1 MPEFLVITLIAG
13 FGAYYLI
20 RHPLLTLKRAL
31 QGVGLIILGL
41 VVISLFGIGVP
52 WLAQL

>member
-1 MPEFLVITLIAG
+1 MLELLIITLIAG

-20 RHPLLTLKRAL
+20 RHPLLTIKRAI
-31 QGVGLIILGL
+31 QGVGLLILGL
-41 VVISLFGIGVP
+41 VVLSLIAIGVP